1 MNTSLLICTQKVD
14 AQDQVLGFFVRW
26 IEQLAPQFQR
36 VTIICLEQGEAAL
49 PRNCQVY
56 SLGKERGKRS
66 SLVYAIRFLRLI
78 LTGRVS
84 YDAVFVH
91 MNQEYVLLAGWWWRL
106 FGKRILLWRN
116 HPSGSFWTKLA
127 AMLAHVVFYTSDQSY
142 TARFSKAVRMPVG
155 IQLPD
160 QTPTHDERPTFLS
173 LGRLSPVKHV
183 DTIVDAF
190 AGAQL
195 LVGAS
200 LRIVGDPIPRA
211 IDHAYV
217 ECIDSS
223 VALATARGKVVV
235 REPGVSPEVAQ
246 QLFGQYT
253 FFINATDPGSFD
265 KTILEAAA
273 QGCIPLVAQD
283 IWRET
288 EYTDLS
294 EKLVFSL
301 NEPKELSLHMAEAAE
316 MTPAARMALRKRLRG
331 YVEINHGLA
340 ELIRK
345 LVAVIRNE
353 RSF

>member
-14 AQDQVLGFFVRW
+14 AHDQVLGFFVRW
-26 IEQLAPQFQR
+26 IEQLAPQFQQ
-36 VTIICLEQGEAAL
+36 VTIICLEQGEAVL

-56 SLGKERGKRS
+56 SLGKERDKRS
-66 SLVYAIRFLRLI
+66 SLVYAFRFLRLI

-142 TARFSKAVRMPVG
+142 TSRFSKAVRMPVG

-195 LVGAS
+195 LEGAS

-223 VALATARGKVVV
+223 VALAMARGKVVV

-283 IWRET
+283 IWRGT

-294 EKLVFSL
+294 EKLVFSFGDR
-301 NEPKELSLHMAEAAE
+301 LSLGEKMEHIATTTGEE
-316 MTPAARMALRKRLRG
+316 RYHLRTRLRQ
-331 YVEINHGLA
+331 YIHQYHSLNA
-340 ELIRK
+340 
-345 LVAVIRNE
+345 LVQRFI
-353 RSF
+353 SHL